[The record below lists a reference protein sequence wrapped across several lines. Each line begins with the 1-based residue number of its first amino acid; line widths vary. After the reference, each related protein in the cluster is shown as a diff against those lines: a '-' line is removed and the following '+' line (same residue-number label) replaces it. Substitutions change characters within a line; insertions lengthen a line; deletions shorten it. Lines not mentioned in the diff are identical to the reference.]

1 MLDIIYC
8 CGVLEWVNAGH
19 DIHCWNPDDI
29 CRVSLAM
36 EPEGKIQKLKKIV
49 KKNRIYCCLRLW
61 SKSLALP
68 INVRLM
74 YKIGITGKG
83 IYWTSKWL
91 MDEQFIELSSLLFF
105 YVLSFFPN
113 VSLLDSLYSKR
124 CFVLLPYSLIFY
136 GSNLNLQDWVV
147 LHQIV
152 SLRI

>member
-19 DIHCWNPDDI
+19 DIHCWNPYDI

-36 EPEGKIQKLKKIV
+36 EPEGKIQKLKKDY

-61 SKSLALP
+61 SKSLALL

-91 MDEQFIELSSLLFF
+91 MDEQFIELSSLLSF

-113 VSLLDSLYSKR
+113 VSLLDSLYSKVLF
-124 CFVLLPYSLIFY
+124 CFITLLLLWIP
-136 GSNLNLQDWVV
+136 
-147 LHQIV
+147 
-152 SLRI
+152 

>member
-36 EPEGKIQKLKKIV
+36 EPEGKIQKLKKNC
-49 KKNRIYCCLRLW
+49 KKRRRIYCCLRLW

-113 VSLLDSLYSKR
+113 VSLWGSLYSKALF
-124 CFVLLPYSLIFY
+124 CFITLLLLWIP
-136 GSNLNLQDWVV
+136 
-147 LHQIV
+147 
-152 SLRI
+152 

>member
-1 MLDIIYC
+1 MAGLMLDIIYC

-105 YVLSFFPN
+105 YVLSFVPN
-113 VSLLDSLYSKR
+113 VSLLDSFYSKALF
-124 CFVLLPYSLIFY
+124 CFITLLLLWIP
-136 GSNLNLQDWVV
+136 
-147 LHQIV
+147 
-152 SLRI
+152 

>member
-1 MLDIIYC
+1 MAGLMLDIIYC

-36 EPEGKIQKLKKIV
+36 EPEGKIEKLKKNC
-49 KKNRIYCCLRLW
+49 KKKRRIYCCLRLW

-113 VSLLDSLYSKR
+113 VSLLDSLYSKALF
-124 CFVLLPYSLIFY
+124 CFITLLLLWIP
-136 GSNLNLQDWVV
+136 
-147 LHQIV
+147 
-152 SLRI
+152 

>member
-1 MLDIIYC
+1 MAGLMLDIIYC

-29 CRVSLAM
+29 CRVSLAV
-36 EPEGKIQKLKKIV
+36 EPEGKIQKL

-113 VSLLDSLYSKR
+113 VSLLDSLYSKVLF
-124 CFVLLPYSLIFY
+124 CFITLLLLWIP
-136 GSNLNLQDWVV
+136 
-147 LHQIV
+147 
-152 SLRI
+152 